1 MTLRVVPMGGLG
13 EIGMNSMLFDGGD
26 SALLVDAGLMF
37 PDDTMLGIDYVVPDF
52 SVLREAAPRL
62 AGLLLTHGHEDHIG
76 AVPFL
81 LREIDIP
88 VYGTRLTLGLLRHRL
103 AEHGLD
109 GAARLIPIA
118 RDARFRLGGFEVEA
132 FPVCHS
138 IPDGVGYILR
148 CPEGVFVHTGDFKI
162 DPFPLDGVPTGI
174 ERLRSLS
181 AEGGVTALFSDSTNV
196 EREGTSLPEKFVGEA
211 LSEIFGQARGRVI
224 VAMFSSNLHR
234 IQEAFHAAARCGRR
248 VALCGKSMVR
258 NVGTAIE
265 LGYLDLPEQD
275 ILLPLEEAAFL
286 PDRSVAVLTT
296 GSQGEP
302 RSALTLM
309 ALGEHKH
316 IRIREG
322 DTAVLSSKFI
332 PGNER
337 AIASVI
343 NRLFLAGADVLYE
356 KISEVHVSGHGSCE
370 ELRAMIAAVRPRYFV
385 PIHGEPRLL
394 IRHRKLAEEAGVRD
408 TEVVLN
414 GDVLEFS
421 GGRMA
426 RAGRME
432 VGRRFVDGKGV
443 GDVES
448 LVLKDR
454 IHLSQVG
461 LVMVVLALSSTTGE
475 ILYGPDIVTRG
486 VVTENGSEAL
496 LDGAREE
503 VLRAIEETGIGAR
516 TDSAEMQTDIRRALR
531 RYFNKRLERKP
542 VIVPVLL
549 EL

>member
-1 MTLRVVPMGGLG
+1 MTLRVIPLGGLG
-13 EIGMNSMLFDGGD
+13 EIGLNCMLFDDGG
-26 SALLVDAGLMF
+26 SALLIDAGLLF
-37 PDDTMLGIDYVVPDF
+37 PDDTMLGVDYVVPDF
-52 SVLREAAPRL
+52 SVLREVSPRL
-62 AGLLLTHGHEDHIG
+62 GALLLTHGHEDHIG

-81 LREIDIP
+81 LREFDLS

-103 AEHGLD
+103 AEHGLE
-109 GAARLIPIA
+109 GSARLFPID
-118 RDARFRLGGFEVEA
+118 RDARFRAGGFDVEA

-138 IPDGVGYILR
+138 IPDAVGYVLR

-162 DPFPLDGVPTGI
+162 DPYPLDGVPTGVD
-174 ERLRSLS
+174 RLREISGS
-181 AEGGVTALFSDSTNV
+181 EGITGLFSDSTNV

-211 LSEIFGQARGRVI
+211 LEEIFGQAAGRVV

-234 IQEAFHAAARCGRR
+234 IQEAIKAAARCGRR

-258 NVGTAIE
+258 NVATAVD
-265 LGYLDLPEQD
+265 LGYLSLPSPD
-275 ILLPLEEAAFL
+275 ILIPVEEAASL

-302 RSALTLM
+302 RSALMLM

-316 IRIREG
+316 LKVRPR
-322 DTAVLSSKFI
+322 DTVVLSSKFI

-356 KISEVHVSGHGSCE
+356 KISEVHVSGHGSVE
-370 ELRAMIAAVRPRYFV
+370 ELRAMIEAVRPANFV
-385 PIHGEPRLL
+385 PVHGEPRLL
-394 IRHRKLAEEAGVRD
+394 VRHRNLAREAGVPHIEMLR
-408 TEVVLN
+408 N
-414 GDVLEFS
+414 GDVLAFS
-421 GGRMA
+421 GGEMS
-426 RAGRME
+426 RAGHVE
-432 VGRRFVDGKGV
+432 VGRRFVDGKGI

-461 LVMVVLALSSTTGE
+461 LVMVVLAFSATTGE
-475 ILYGPDIVTRG
+475 LLYGPDIVTRG
-486 VVTENGSEAL
+486 VVTESGTEAL
-496 LDGAREE
+496 AEGAREE
-503 VLRAIEETGIGAR
+503 VLRALEEFGADAR
-516 TDSAEMQTDIRRALR
+516 TDTAEMQTGIRRVVR
-531 RYFNKRLERKP
+531 RYFNKRIDRKP
-542 VIVPVLL
+542 MIVPVLL

>member
-13 EIGMNSMLFDGGD
+13 EIGLNSMLFDDGD

-37 PDDTMLGIDYVVPDF
+37 PDDTMMGIDYVVPDY
-52 SVLREAAPRL
+52 SALRDTAPRL
-62 AGLLLTHGHEDHIG
+62 RALLLTHGHEDHIG

-81 LREIDIP
+81 LKEVDVP

-103 AEHGLD
+103 AEHGME
-109 GAARLIPIA
+109 GQVRLFPIA
-118 RDARFRLGGFEVEA
+118 RDARFRMGGFEVEA

-138 IPDGVGYILR
+138 IPDAVGYVLR
-148 CPEGVFVHTGDFKI
+148 CRDGVFVHTGDFKI
-162 DPFPLDGVPTGI
+162 DPFPLDGVPTGLD
-174 ERLRSLS
+174 RLR
-181 AEGGVTALFSDSTNV
+181 AIAREEGVTALFSDSTNV
-196 EREGTSLPEKFVGEA
+196 EHEGTSPPERFVGEA
-211 LSEIFGQARGRVI
+211 LAEVFGQATGRVI
-224 VAMFSSNLHR
+224 VAMFSSNIHR
-234 IQEAFHAAARCGRR
+234 IQEALRAATRCGRR

-258 NVGTAIE
+258 NVETAIE
-265 LGYLDLPEQD
+265 LGHMTLPHPG
-275 ILLPLEEAAFL
+275 ILVPVEEAREL
-286 PDRSVAVLTT
+286 PDRTVAVLTT

-316 IRIREG
+316 VKIREG

-356 KISEVHVSGHGSCE
+356 KISEVHVSGHGSRD
-370 ELRAMIAAVRPRYFV
+370 ELREMIRAVRPRHFV
-385 PIHGEPRLL
+385 PVHGEPRLL
-394 IRHRKLAEEAGVRD
+394 IRHRKLAEASGVPAAA
-408 TEVVLN
+408 VALN
-414 GDVLEFS
+414 GDVLEFREGAMS
-421 GGRMA
+421 RGGNV
-426 RAGRME
+426 E

-454 IHLSQVG
+454 YHLSQVG
-461 LVMVVLALSSTTGE
+461 LVMVVVALSSTTGE
-475 ILYGPDIVTRG
+475 LLYGPDIVTRG
-486 VVTENGSEAL
+486 VVTGSGDEAL
-496 LDGAREE
+496 VEGAREE
-503 VLRAIEETGIGAR
+503 VLLALGEAGAGAR
-516 TDSAEMQTDIRRALR
+516 TDPAEMQTDIRRSLR
-531 RYFNKRLERKP
+531 RYFNRHLERKP
-542 VIVPVLL
+542 MIVPVLL

>member
-13 EIGMNSMLFDGGD
+13 EIGLNSMLFDDGE

-37 PDDTMLGIDYVVPDF
+37 PDDTMLGIDYVVPDYTA
-52 SVLREAAPRL
+52 LREAAPHL
-62 AGLLLTHGHEDHIG
+62 KALLLTHGHEDHIG

-81 LREIDIP
+81 LKELDVP
-88 VYGTRLTLGLLRHRL
+88 VYGSRLTLGLLRHRL
-103 AEHGLD
+103 AEHGLE
-109 GAARLIPIA
+109 GEARLFPIA
-118 RDARFRLGGFEVEA
+118 RDARFRLGSFEVEA

-138 IPDGVGYILR
+138 IPDAVGYVLR
-148 CPEGVFVHTGDFKI
+148 CPDGVFVHTGDFKI
-162 DPFPLDGVPTGI
+162 DPYPLDGVPTGLD
-174 ERLRSLS
+174 RLRSV
-181 AEGGVTALFSDSTNV
+181 AREEGVTALFSDSTNV
-196 EREGTSLPEKFVGEA
+196 EHDGVSPPERFVGEA
-211 LSEIFGQARGRVI
+211 LAEVFGQAPGRVV
-224 VAMFSSNLHR
+224 VAMFSSNIHR
-234 IQEAFHAAARCGRR
+234 IQEALRAAAGCGRR

-265 LGYLDLPEQD
+265 LGYVTLPHAG
-275 ILLPLEEAAFL
+275 ILVPVEETADL
-286 PDRSVAVLTT
+286 PDRTVAVLTT

-316 IRIREG
+316 VKIREG

-337 AIASVI
+337 AIAAVI

-356 KISEVHVSGHGSCE
+356 KISEVHVSGHGSRD
-370 ELRAMIAAVRPRYFV
+370 ELREMIRAVQPRHFV
-385 PIHGEPRLL
+385 PVHGEPRLL
-394 IRHRKLAEEAGVRD
+394 IRHRKLAEEEGVAS
-408 TEVVLN
+408 TEVALN
-414 GDVLEFS
+414 GDVLEFRGGAMSRS
-421 GGRMA
+421 GKV
-426 RAGRME
+426 E

-454 IHLSQVG
+454 FHLSQVG
-461 LVMVVLALSSTTGE
+461 MVMVVVALSSATGE
-475 ILYGPDIVTRG
+475 LLYGPDIVTRG
-486 VVTENGSEAL
+486 VVTESGDEAL
-496 LDGAREE
+496 VEGAREE
-503 VLRAIEETGIGAR
+503 VLRTLGEAGAGAR
-516 TDSAEMQTDIRRALR
+516 TDSAEMQTEIRRALR

-542 VIVPVLL
+542 MIVPVLL

>member
-13 EIGMNSMLFDGGD
+13 EIGLNSMLFDDGD
-26 SALLVDAGLMF
+26 SAVLVDAGLMF
-37 PDDTMLGIDYVVPDF
+37 PDDTMLGVDYVVPDF
-52 SVLREAAPRL
+52 TALRDLAPHL
-62 AGLLLTHGHEDHIG
+62 KALLLTHGHEDHIG

-81 LREIDIP
+81 LKELDIP
-88 VYGTRLTLGLLRHRL
+88 VYGTRLTLGLLRNRL
-103 AEHGLD
+103 EEHGL
-109 GAARLIPIA
+109 GGKARLFPIP
-118 RDARFRLGGFEVEA
+118 RDGRFLLGSLDVEA

-138 IPDGVGYILR
+138 IPDGVGYVLR
-148 CPEGVFVHTGDFKI
+148 CAEGVFVHTGDFKL
-162 DPFPLDGVPTGI
+162 DPSPLDGVPTAL
-174 ERLRSLS
+174 ERLR
-181 AEGGVTALFSDSTNV
+181 AIARTEGVTALFSDSTNV
-196 EREGTSLPEKFVGEA
+196 EHEGVSPPERFVGEA
-211 LSEIFGQARGRVI
+211 LEEIFGQAPGRVI
-224 VAMFSSNLHR
+224 VAMFSSNIHR
-234 IQEAFHAAARCGRR
+234 IQEALRAAACCGRR

-265 LGYLDLPEQD
+265 LGYMTLPHPGILVPVEETADL
-275 ILLPLEEAAFL
+275 A
-286 PDRSVAVLTT
+286 DRTVAVLTT

-309 ALGEHKH
+309 ALGDHKH
-316 IRIREG
+316 VKIREG

-356 KISEVHVSGHGSCE
+356 KISEVHVSGHGSRD
-370 ELRAMIAAVRPRYFV
+370 ELRAMIRAASPRHFIPV
-385 PIHGEPRLL
+385 HGEPRLL
-394 IRHRKLAEEAGVRD
+394 IRHRKLAEEAGVPHS
-408 TEVVLN
+408 EVALN

-421 GGRMA
+421 GGAMS
-426 RAGRME
+426 RAGKVE

-454 IHLSQVG
+454 FHLSQVG
-461 LVMVVLALSSTTGE
+461 LVMVVVALSSTTGE
-475 ILYGPDIVTRG
+475 LLYGPDIVTRG
-486 VVTENGSEAL
+486 VVTESGSEAL
-496 LDGAREE
+496 VEGAREE
-503 VLRAIEETGIGAR
+503 VLRTLEEAGAGAR
-516 TDSAEMQTDIRRALR
+516 TDSSEMQTDIRRALR